1 MSEDI
6 PPRSAIGQLV
16 AEDLDLAPNNRH
28 SFHYQDD
35 EDTFHVDRDSG
46 TVFLKRAL
54 DREAK
59 HEYLLTVTVKDVGE
73 PNFEDTAKVKVN
85 VDDVNDNSPVIVF
98 PSEDDNTVFVPKTAP
113 VGQLV
118 AKVVARD
125 ADHGE
130 NARLTYAL
138 DAPDVQRSAKE
149 LFSIDCKLGNVVV
162 NSNLSGHDQESID
175 LQIIVHDGGTP
186 PLTSSATLRVSI
198 RTPGGEFQAPGGF
211 RVLLA
216 NQFLLIVVGGVL
228 AGLVF
233 LILLVIVICC
243 CCCAGGR
250 CRRKRPLARSRPL
263 ESGLLGSQVLRV
275 DDNIS
280 RRSVPADASKDYG
293 FSHTGGGILQDE
305 EDDGGLPRIPSYG
318 TLHRL
323 MSSEEPQSASQT
335 VNVISVV
342 LRPTI
347 LM

>member
-6 PPRSAIGQLV
+6 PPGSAIGQLV
-16 AEDLDLAPNNRH
+16 AEDLDLEPNNRH

-35 EDTFHVDRDSG
+35 ENTFHVDHDSG

-59 HEYLLTVTVKDVGE
+59 HEYLLTVTVKDVEE
-73 PNFEDTAKVKVN
+73 PKFEDTAKVKVN

-98 PSEDDNTVFVPKTAP
+98 PSGDDNTVFVPKTAH
-113 VGQLV
+113 VGHLV

-125 ADHGE
+125 ADQGE

-138 DAPDVQRSAKE
+138 DAPDVQRSTKE

-162 NSNLSGHDQESID
+162 NSNLSDHDQESID

-198 RTPGGEFQAPGGF
+198 RTPGGELQPPGGF

-228 AGLVF
+228 AGLVV

-280 RRSVPADASKDYG
+280 RRSVPAGDANKDYG

-305 EDDGGLPRIPSYG
+305 EENGGLPRIPSYG

-323 MSSEEPQSASQT
+323 MSSEEPKSVSQA
-335 VNVISVV
+335 VHVISVV
-342 LRPTI
+342 LVRF
-347 LM
+347 